1 MARRTTVVKVHEA
14 IAFLAREQ
22 PVAAITMEGIAE
34 RAGVS
39 KQTLYRTWPSTGAIL
54 CDALLARSLDAS
66 GAVGVPDSGD
76 LWEDLRSLGAAMVD
90 ELLDPDQGCLLR
102 AVTAEMLSD
111 ARLADHVRDGLLLPQ
126 LRAIAQRFRA
136 AGVPGPEDAAE
147 LFVGPIF
154 HRWLLGTR
162 LFEDRWMEE
171 HASRVVRAVAPVR
184 A

>member
-1 MARRTTVVKVHEA
+1 MARRTTVMKVHDA
-14 IAFLAREQ
+14 VALLAREQ
-22 PVAAITMEGIAE
+22 PVSAITMEGIAE
-34 RAGVS
+34 QAGVS

-66 GAVGVPDSGD
+66 ETVVVPDSGD
-76 LWEDLRSLGAAMVD
+76 LREDLRSLGAAIVN
-90 ELLDPDQGCLLR
+90 ELLDPEQGSLLR

-111 ARLADHVRDGLLLPQ
+111 ARLADHVRGGLLVPQ

-136 AGVPGPEDAAE
+136 AGVPGAEDAAE

-171 HASRVVRAVAPVR
+171 HASRVVRAFAPVR